1 MQYIPFLYSIL
12 RTFPIQP
19 MLKRLLLFLVYV
31 SAFSYGFAQQA
42 PQYSLYM
49 LNPLQF
55 NPAYA
60 GTGSAINLT
69 GVYRKQWVNLEGSPA
84 QQTINAHLPL
94 YFISSGI
101 GLSFDNDQ
109 LGARRYSTVKM
120 HYNYQLP
127 VGPSGVFSAGVNFG
141 LGQFVWDGDRLR
153 TPGGQ
158 YNGGIDHQD
167 GLLPTNQVTAST
179 SDIGAGVYFT
189 DGRLRAGLSA
199 ANLLAS
205 KIQLEE
211 VSLSNERQYFL
222 YAGYDFA
229 LNRALEIIPSVL
241 LKSDFNEY
249 QVEVSAIL
257 RYNGNIFGGI
267 TYRGFDN
274 THLDGLVF
282 LAGFNLGQQTTIGYA
297 YDLTLSPLN
306 SVSNGSHE
314 IVLNYRLKENFGKGK
329 LPKVIYN
336 PRFL

>member
-1 MQYIPFLYSIL
+1 MS
-12 RTFPIQP
+12 
-19 MLKRLLLFLVYV
+19 KRLFLFLFLVCTV
-31 SAFSYGFAQQA
+31 SYGIAQQA

-60 GTGSAINLT
+60 GTEDAVSLT
-69 GVYRKQWVNLEGSPA
+69 GVYRKQWVNLDGSPA
-84 QQTINAHLPL
+84 QQSITAHMPL
-94 YFISSGI
+94 YFLSSGL

-109 LGARRYSTVKM
+109 LGARRYSTFKV

-127 VGPSGVFSAGVNFG
+127 VGPSGVFSAGINFG

-158 YNGGIDHQD
+158 YDGGIDHQD
-167 GLLPTNQVTAST
+167 NLLPANQVSAST
-179 SDIGAGVYFT
+179 SDLGAGVYYT
-189 DGRLRAGLSA
+189 DGRLKAGISA
-199 ANLLAS
+199 ANLLGS
-205 KIQLEE
+205 SIQLDD

-222 YAGYDFA
+222 YGSYDI
-229 LNRALEIIPSVL
+229 NVGRTLELVPTIL

-249 QVEVSAIL
+249 QVELSAIL
-257 RYNGNIFGGI
+257 RYNGNVFGGVS
-267 TYRGFDN
+267 YRGFDN
-274 THLDGLVF
+274 THLDGIVF